1 MEDKYNILIS
11 KLDKFIRKYY
21 LNKMVKGVILALAIS
36 GLWYLIVII
45 AEYYG
50 RFSSAFRTALFI
62 SSITLYAIVF
72 VTMILWPLLKLMKI
86 GKRISYAEASRILG
100 KHFPDVSDK
109 LQNTLELNSLLDE
122 NPETRD
128 LIYASISQRIEKLS
142 PIPFLSAIKIKK
154 NVKYLVYLA
163 PVVLVFVLII
173 SFKPAIVTEGT
184 ERIVKY
190 DEHFEMPAPFSFI
203 LENDTLQVRQ
213 GDDFT
218 VNLRVEG
225 QYVPEHVMIN
235 FGGNSFYMEKQSA
248 STFKYDFKTLNNS
261 FKFYFTAQDVESKDY
276 EVSVMPAPII
286 LDFKINITPMAYTG
300 LEAIEVKNSGDIEV
314 PIGSNVKWTFGTAN
328 LDSLV
333 IVLDSTVL
341 PTTKEKNEY
350 TVSKRIT
357 SGSDYML
364 FVSNEYFSEMV
375 DIKYRIR
382 VVPDLY
388 PTIVVSE
395 AKDSANPAI
404 IYFKGAIDDDYG
416 FTRLTFRCF
425 DGETEIQKSP
435 VQFSQRLNSQD
446 FYYAVD
452 FSTIEHTGNKLT
464 YYFEVAD
471 NDGYSGPK
479 TAKSKVMEFN
489 IPSAQDLQDMS
500 DETNTETENKIDEA
514 KKISED
520 IKKSIDELKRKLVNE
535 NLSPYD
541 RSQIMQD
548 ILDKED
554 QLESLMEQ
562 IKEEQNQLQQYK
574 EQFSKSEDLL
584 KKQAEINSL
593 LENLM
598 TDEMR
603 QMIEE
608 MKKLMEDFNK
618 DEFFKKSEEFKMS
631 VEEMEQNM
639 DNTLELLKRS
649 EVEERVKSIADQM
662 ENLADKE
669 KKLAEETK
677 DKSKSQEELKKE
689 QSELNEQF
697 DKLKEEYEKTLEKNS
712 DLKEPM
718 PLQDFKNE
726 MNDISNEMQKANEDL
741 NDNKNNKASDKQKN
755 SSQKMQELSQKM
767 DSMMAQMEMEEN
779 GENMDDV
786 KQLLEN
792 VLTFSFDQEDVLSG
806 MKPLSYKSPQFKE
819 YVVRQKN
826 LTDNFSVIRDS
837 LNALAARVP
846 GLSSM
851 VSPEVMNIRKELA
864 SVMDHLGNS
873 QKYQA
878 QTSQQKVLTSA
889 NNLALLLSEVLD
901 QMQQQQMQMQNNSN
915 SSSSCNKCK
924 NKGQGQSQQKQMGQM
939 RDMQQQLKQQMQQM
953 LDQMKKN
960 GQQGQSGEQ
969 LAKMLM
975 QQEMMQ
981 KMMNDM
987 MNGELSPDAAKYLKE
1002 ANKMIEQNIKDL
1014 VNRNITQQT
1023 VNRQEQIIT
1032 RLLQAENSQNERE
1045 TEQKRKSTEAKE
1057 YKLSNPDKAFE
1068 EKESEIRFNELLQVS
1083 NLKLKDYYKNK
1094 YKEYLKNLKDN

>member
-1 MEDKYNILIS
+1 
-11 KLDKFIRKYY
+11 
-21 LNKMVKGVILALAIS
+21 
-36 GLWYLIVII
+36 
-45 AEYYG
+45 
-50 RFSSAFRTALFI
+50 
-62 SSITLYAIVF
+62 
-72 VTMILWPLLKLMKI
+72 MKI

-100 KHFPDVSDK
+100 KHFPEVSDK
-109 LQNTLELNSLLDE
+109 LQNTLELKSLLDE
-122 NPETRD
+122 NTETRD

-248 STFKYDFKTLNNS
+248 ATFKYDFKTLNNS

-286 LDFKINITPMAYTG
+286 LDFKVNVVPMSYTG
-300 LEAIEVKNSGDIEV
+300 LDAVEIKNSGDIEV
-314 PIGSNVKWTFGTAN
+314 PIGSSVKWTFGTAN
-328 LDSLV
+328 LDSLAIV
-333 IVLDSTVL
+333 MDSIVLSSE
-341 PTTKEKNEY
+341 KEGNEY
-350 TVSKRIT
+350 TFKKRIT
-357 SGSDYML
+357 TSSEYSL
-364 FVSNEYFSEMV
+364 FVANEYFSEVV
-375 DIKYRIR
+375 DIKYKIR

-388 PTIVVSE
+388 PSISVVES
-395 AKDSANPAI
+395 KDSTNPAI
-404 IYFKGAIDDDYG
+404 VYFKGAIDDDYG
-416 FTRLTFRCF
+416 FSRLTFHCF
-425 DGETEIQKSP
+425 DGETEILKSP
-435 VQFSQRLNSQD
+435 VQFSQRLSSQD
-446 FYYAVD
+446 FYHAVD
-452 FSTIEHTGNKLT
+452 FSTLEHTGNRIT

-479 TAKSKVMEFN
+479 TAKSKVMEYN

-500 DETNTETENKIDEA
+500 EETNNDTENKIDEA

-574 EQFSKSEDLL
+574 EQFSKSEELL

-593 LENLM
+593 MESLM

-608 MKKLMEDFNK
+608 MKKLMENFDKN
-618 DEFFKKSEEFKMS
+618 EFFKKSEEFKMS

-662 ENLADKE
+662 ESLAEKE

-677 DKSKSQEELKKE
+677 EKSKSQDELKKE

-697 DKLKEEYEKTLEKNS
+697 DKLKEEYEKTLDKNS

-718 PLQDFKNE
+718 PLQDFKNDMDE
-726 MNDISNEMQKANEDL
+726 ISNEMRQAGEDL
-741 NDNKNNKASDKQKN
+741 EDNKNNKASDKQKS
-755 SSQKMQELSQKM
+755 SSQKMQQLSQKM
-767 DSMMAQMEMEEN
+767 NSMMAQMEMEEN
-779 GENMDDV
+779 EENMDDI

-792 VLTFSFDQEDVLSG
+792 VLTFSFDQEDIMTG
-806 MKPLSYKSPQFKE
+806 MKPLSYKSPQYKE

-826 LTDNFSVIRDS
+826 ITDNFNIIRDS
-837 LNALAARVP
+837 LNALSSRIP
-846 GLSSM
+846 GLSTM
-851 VSPEVMNIRKELA
+851 VSSEVMNIRKELA
-864 SVMDHLGNS
+864 SVMDYLGNT

-901 QMQQQQMQMQNNSN
+901 QMQQQQMQMQGN

-924 NKGQGQSQQKQMGQM
+924 NKGNGQPQQKQMGQM
-939 RDMQQQLKQQMQQM
+939 RDMQQQMKQQMQQM
-953 LDQMKKN
+953 LDEMKKN
-960 GQQGQSGEQ
+960 GGQQGQNGEQ

-981 KMMNDM
+981 KMLNDM
-987 MNGELSPDAAKYLKE
+987 VNGELSPDAAKYLKE

-1014 VNRNITQQT
+1014 VNRNVTQQT

-1045 TEQKRKSTEAKE
+1045 TEQKRRSTEAKE

-1068 EKESEIRFNELLQVS
+1068 EKESELRFNELLQVS

>member
-1 MEDKYNILIS
+1 MENGYNILIT

-36 GLWYLIVII
+36 GLWYLMVII

-72 VTMILWPLLKLMKI
+72 FTMILWPLLKLMKI

-100 KHFPDVSDK
+100 KHFPEVSDK

-122 NPETRD
+122 NTETRD

-248 STFKYDFKTLNNS
+248 ATFKYDFKTLNNS

-286 LDFKINITPMAYTG
+286 LDFKVNVVPMSYTG
-300 LEAIEVKNSGDIEV
+300 LDAVEIKNSGDIEV
-314 PIGSNVKWTFGTAN
+314 PIGSSVKWTFGTAN
-328 LDSLV
+328 LDSLAIV
-333 IVLDSTVL
+333 MDSIVLSSE
-341 PTTKEKNEY
+341 KEGNEY
-350 TVSKRIT
+350 TFKKRIT
-357 SGSDYML
+357 TSSEYSL
-364 FVSNEYFSEMV
+364 FVANEYFSEVV
-375 DIKYRIR
+375 DIKYKIR

-388 PTIVVSE
+388 PSISVVES
-395 AKDSANPAI
+395 KDSTNPAI
-404 IYFKGAIDDDYG
+404 VYFKGAIDDDYG
-416 FTRLTFRCF
+416 FSRLTFHCF
-425 DGETEIQKSP
+425 DGETEILKSP
-435 VQFSQRLNSQD
+435 VQFSQRLSSQD
-446 FYYAVD
+446 FYHAVD
-452 FSTIEHTGNKLT
+452 FSTLEHTGNRIT

-479 TAKSKVMEFN
+479 TAKSKVMEYN

-500 DETNTETENKIDEA
+500 EETNNDTENKIDEA

-574 EQFSKSEDLL
+574 EQFSKSEELL

-593 LENLM
+593 MESLM

-608 MKKLMEDFNK
+608 MKKLMENFDKN
-618 DEFFKKSEEFKMS
+618 EFFKKSEEFKMS

-662 ENLADKE
+662 ESLAEKE

-677 DKSKSQEELKKE
+677 EKSKSQDELKKE

-697 DKLKEEYEKTLEKNS
+697 DKLKEEYEKTLDKNS

-718 PLQDFKNE
+718 PLQDFKNDMDE
-726 MNDISNEMQKANEDL
+726 ISNEMQQAGDDL
-741 NDNKNNKASDKQKN
+741 EDNKNNKASDKQKS
-755 SSQKMQELSQKM
+755 SSQKMQQLSQKM
-767 DSMMAQMEMEEN
+767 NSMMAQMEMEEN
-779 GENMDDV
+779 EENMDDI

-792 VLTFSFDQEDVLSG
+792 VLTFSFDQEDIMTG
-806 MKPLSYKSPQFKE
+806 MKPLSYKSPQYKE

-826 LTDNFSVIRDS
+826 ITDNFNIIRDS
-837 LNALAARVP
+837 LNALSSRIP
-846 GLSSM
+846 GLSTM
-851 VSPEVMNIRKELA
+851 VSSEVMNIRKELA
-864 SVMDHLGNS
+864 SVMDYLGNT

-901 QMQQQQMQMQNNSN
+901 QMQQQQMQMQGN

-924 NKGQGQSQQKQMGQM
+924 NKGNGQPQQKQMGQM
-939 RDMQQQLKQQMQQM
+939 RDMQQQMKQQMQQM
-953 LDQMKKN
+953 LDEMKKN
-960 GQQGQSGEQ
+960 GGQQGQNGEQ

-981 KMMNDM
+981 KMLNDM

-1014 VNRNITQQT
+1014 VNRNVTQQT

-1045 TEQKRKSTEAKE
+1045 TEQKRRSTEAKE

-1068 EKESEIRFNELLQVS
+1068 EKESELRFNELLQVS

>member
-1 MEDKYNILIS
+1 MDEKYNILIS

-21 LNKMVKGVILALAIS
+21 LNKIVKGVILALAIS
-36 GLWYLIVII
+36 GLWYLIIVI

-50 RFSSAFRTALFI
+50 RFSSAFRTALFV

-86 GKRISYAEASRILG
+86 GKRLSYSEASRILG
-100 KHFPDVSDK
+100 KHFPEVADK
-109 LQNTLELNSLLDE
+109 LQNTLELNSLLDA
-122 NPETRD
+122 NTETRD

-190 DEHFEMPAPFSFI
+190 DEHFEMPAPFAFY
-203 LENDTLQVRQ
+203 LENDSLQVRQ

-218 VNLRVEG
+218 VNLSVKG
-225 QYVPEHVMIN
+225 DYVPEQVMIN
-235 FGGNSFYMEKQSA
+235 FGGNSFYMEKLSA

-276 EVSVMPAPII
+276 EVSVLPAPII
-286 LDFKINITPMAYTG
+286 LDFKVNITPMAYTG
-300 LEAIEVKNSGDIEV
+300 LDAIEIKNSGDMEV
-314 PIGSNVKWTFGTAN
+314 PIGSNVVWTFGTAN

-333 IVLDSTVL
+333 VVMDSTVL
-341 PTTKEKNEY
+341 PTEKNNSEY
-350 TVSKRIT
+350 KLSKRIT
-357 SGSDYML
+357 ASSDYSL
-364 FVSNEYFSEMV
+364 FVANDYFSELV

-382 VVPDLY
+382 VIPDLY
-388 PTIVVSE
+388 PAIVVNE
-395 AKDSANPAI
+395 AKDSTNPAI
-404 IYFKGAIDDDYG
+404 VYFKGAIDDDYG
-416 FTRLTFRCF
+416 FTRLTFHCF
-425 DGETEIQKSP
+425 DGDKEISKSP
-435 VQFSQRLNSQD
+435 VQFSQRLSSQD
-446 FYYAVD
+446 FYYAFD
-452 FSTIEHTGNKLT
+452 FASVEHNGNKLT

-479 TAKSKVMEFN
+479 TARSKVMEFN

-500 DETNTETENKIDEA
+500 DQTNSETENKVDEA

-535 NLSPYD
+535 SLSPYD
-541 RSQIMQD
+541 RSQLMQD
-548 ILDKED
+548 IIEKED
-554 QLESLMEQ
+554 QLEQLMEQ
-562 IKEEQNQLQQYK
+562 IKQEQNQLQQAK
-574 EQFSKSEDLL
+574 EQFSKSEELL
-584 KKQAEINSL
+584 KKQAEINAL
-593 LENLM
+593 MENLM

-618 DEFFKKSEEFKMS
+618 DDFFKKSEEFKMS

-662 ENLADKE
+662 ENLAEKE

-697 DKLKEEYEKTLEKNS
+697 DKLKEEYEKTLDKNS
-712 DLKEPM
+712 GLKEPM
-718 PLQDFKNE
+718 PLSDFKQE
-726 MNDISNEMQKANEDL
+726 MNDISNEMQQSSDDL

-755 SSQKMQELSQKM
+755 SSQKMQQLSEKM
-767 DSMMAQMEMEEN
+767 NSMMAQMEMEEN
-779 GENMDDV
+779 GENMENV
-786 KQLLEN
+786 RQLLEN
-792 VLTFSFDQEDVLSG
+792 VLTFSFDQEDIMSG
-806 MKPLSYKSPQFKE
+806 MKPLSYKSPQYKDF
-819 YVVRQKN
+819 VVRQKN
-826 LTDNFSVIRDS
+826 ITDNFAVIRDS
-837 LNALAARVP
+837 INALSARVP
-846 GLSSM
+846 GMASM
-851 VSPEVMNIRKELA
+851 VSKDVMEIRKGLS
-864 SVMDHLGNS
+864 SVMDYLGNS
-873 QKYQA
+873 SKYQA

-889 NNLALLLSEVLD
+889 NNLALLLSELLD
-901 QMQQQQMQMQNNSN
+901 QMQQQQMQMQSN

-924 NKGQGQSQQKQMGQM
+924 NKGQGQPQQKQMGQM

-960 GQQGQSGEQ
+960 GQQSQSGEQ

-1002 ANKMIEQNIKDL
+1002 ANKMIEQNIRDL
-1014 VNRNITQQT
+1014 VNRNVTQQT
-1023 VNRQEQIIT
+1023 INRQEQIIT

-1045 TEQKRKSTEAKE
+1045 TEQKRQSHEAKE

-1083 NLKLKDYYKNK
+1083 NLKLRDYYKNK
-1094 YKEYLKNLKDN
+1094 YKEYLKNLKEK

>member
-1 MEDKYNILIS
+1 MDEKYNILIS

-36 GLWYLIVII
+36 GLWYLIVVI

-50 RFSSAFRTALFI
+50 RFSSAFRTALFV

-72 VTMILWPLLKLMKI
+72 VTMILWPMLKLMKI
-86 GKRISYAEASRILG
+86 GKRLSYSEASRILG
-100 KHFPDVSDK
+100 KHFPEVADK

-122 NPETRD
+122 NSETRD

-154 NVKYLVYLA
+154 NVKYLLYLA

-203 LENDTLQVRQ
+203 LENDTMQVRQ
-213 GDDFT
+213 GDDFS

-225 QYVPEHVMIN
+225 QYVPEQVMIN
-235 FGGNSFYMEKQSA
+235 FGGNAFYMEKLSA

-261 FKFYFTAQDVESKDY
+261 FKFYFTAQDIESKDY
-276 EVSVMPAPII
+276 EVSVLPAPII

-300 LEAIEVKNSGDIEV
+300 LDAEEIKNSGDIEV
-314 PIGSNVKWTFGTAN
+314 PIGSNVIWTFGTAN

-333 IVLDSTVL
+333 VVMDSTIL
-341 PTTKEKNEY
+341 PTEKNNNEY
-350 TVSKRIT
+350 KLSKRIT
-357 SGSDYML
+357 ASSDYSL
-364 FVSNEYFSEMV
+364 FVGNEYFSEII
-375 DIKYRIR
+375 DIKYRIK
-382 VVPDLY
+382 VIPDLY
-388 PTIVVSE
+388 PAIAVNE
-395 AKDSANPAI
+395 ARDSTNPAI
-404 IYFKGAIDDDYG
+404 VYFKGSIDDDYG
-416 FTRLTFRCF
+416 FSRLTFHCF
-425 DGETEIQKSP
+425 DGDKEISKSP
-435 VQFSQRLNSQD
+435 VQFSQRLSSQD
-446 FYYAVD
+446 FYYAFD
-452 FSTIEHTGNKLT
+452 FASVEHTGNKLT

-479 TAKSKVMEFN
+479 TARSKVMEFN

-500 DETNTETENKIDEA
+500 DQTNSETESKVDEA

-535 NLSPYD
+535 SLSPYD
-541 RSQIMQD
+541 RSQLMQD
-548 ILDKED
+548 IIEKED
-554 QLESLMEQ
+554 QLEQLMEQ
-562 IKEEQNQLQQYK
+562 IKNEQNQLQQAK
-574 EQFSKSEDLL
+574 EQFSKSEELL
-584 KKQAEINSL
+584 KKQAEINAL
-593 LENLM
+593 MENLM

-608 MKKLMEDFNK
+608 MKKLMENFNK

-662 ENLADKE
+662 ENLAEKE

-677 DKSKSQEELKKE
+677 EKSKSQEELKKE
-689 QSELNEQF
+689 QSELKEQF
-697 DKLKEEYEKTLEKNS
+697 DKLKEEYNKTLEKNS
-712 DLKEPM
+712 ALKEPM
-718 PLQDFKNE
+718 PLNDFKNE
-726 MNDISNEMQKANEDL
+726 MNDISNEMQQASDDL
-741 NDNKNNKASDKQKN
+741 NENKNNKASDKQNN

-767 DSMMAQMEMEEN
+767 DSMMAQMEMDEN
-779 GENMDDV
+779 GENMENIR
-786 KQLLEN
+786 QMLEN
-792 VLTFSFDQEDVLSG
+792 VLTFSFDQEDIMLG
-806 MKPLSYKSPQFKE
+806 MKPLSYKSPQYKE

-826 LTDNFSVIRDS
+826 ITDNFTVIRDS
-837 LNALAARVP
+837 INALSARVP
-846 GLSSM
+846 GLASVVSSDI
-851 VSPEVMNIRKELA
+851 MNIRKELA
-864 SVMDHLGNS
+864 AVMDHLGNS
-873 QKYQA
+873 SKYQA
-878 QTSQQKVLTSA
+878 QVSQQKVLTSA
-889 NNLALLLSEVLD
+889 NNLALLLSETLD
-901 QMQQQQMQMQNNSN
+901 QMQQQQMQMQSN

-924 NKGQGQSQQKQMGQM
+924 NKGQGQPQQKQIGQM

-960 GQQGQSGEQ
+960 GQQAQNGEQ

-987 MNGELSPDAAKYLKE
+987 MNGELSPDAAKYLQE
-1002 ANKMIEQNIKDL
+1002 ANKMIEQNIRDL
-1014 VNRNITQQT
+1014 VNRNVTQQT
-1023 VNRQEQIIT
+1023 INRQEQIIT

-1045 TEQKRKSTEAKE
+1045 TEQKRQSREAKE

-1083 NLKLKDYYKNK
+1083 NLKLKDYYKTK
-1094 YKEYLKNLKDN
+1094 YKEYLKNLKDK

>member
-1 MEDKYNILIS
+1 MDEKYNILIS

-21 LNKMVKGVILALAIS
+21 LNKIVKGFILALAIS
-36 GLWYLIVII
+36 GLWYLIVVI

-50 RFSSAFRTALFI
+50 RFSSAFRTALFV

-86 GKRISYAEASRILG
+86 GKRLSYSEASRILG
-100 KHFPDVSDK
+100 KHFPEVADK

-122 NPETRD
+122 NSETRD
-128 LIYASISQRIEKLS
+128 LVYASISQRIEKLS

-154 NVKYLVYLA
+154 NVKYLVYLV
-163 PVVLVFVLII
+163 PVVLVFILII

-235 FGGNSFYMEKQSA
+235 FGGNSFYMEKQSTT
-248 STFKYDFKTLNNS
+248 TFKYDFKTLNNS

-286 LDFKINITPMAYTG
+286 LDFKINIKPMAYTG

-314 PIGSNVKWTFGTAN
+314 PVGSNVEWTFGTAN
-328 LDSLV
+328 LDSLA
-333 IVLDSTVL
+333 IVFDSVAL
-341 PTTKEKNEY
+341 PTVKERNEY
-350 TVSKRIT
+350 AVSKRIT
-357 SGSDYML
+357 TGGDYML

-375 DIKYRIR
+375 DIKYHVR
-382 VVPDLY
+382 VIPDLY
-388 PTIVVSE
+388 PTIVVNE
-395 AKDSANPAI
+395 AKDSTNPAI

-425 DGETEIQKSP
+425 DGENEIQKSP

-452 FSTIEHTGNKLT
+452 FSTIEHTGNRLT
-464 YYFEVAD
+464 YYFEVTD
-471 NDGYSGPK
+471 NDGYNGPK
-479 TAKSKVMEFN
+479 SAKSKVMEFN

-514 KKISED
+514 KKISDD

-541 RSQIMQD
+541 RSQLMQD
-548 ILDKED
+548 IIDKED

-562 IKEEQNQLQQYK
+562 IKDEQSQLQQYK
-574 EQFSKSEDLL
+574 EQFSKSEELL

-593 LENLM
+593 MENLM

-608 MKKLMEDFNK
+608 MKKLMENFNK

-662 ENLADKE
+662 ENLAEKE

-677 DKSKSQEELKKE
+677 DKSKSQEQLKKE

-697 DKLKEEYEKTLEKNS
+697 DKLKEEYEKTLDKNS

-726 MNDISNEMQKANEDL
+726 MNDISNEMQQANENL
-741 NDNKNNKASDKQKN
+741 NENKNNKASDKQKN
-755 SSQKMQELSQKM
+755 SSQKMQQLSEKM

-779 GENMDDV
+779 GENMDEIR
-786 KQLLEN
+786 QLLEN
-792 VLTFSFDQEDVLSG
+792 VLTFSFDQENIMSG
-806 MKPLSYKSPQFKE
+806 MKPLSYKSPQYKDF
-819 YVVRQKN
+819 VVGQKN
-826 LTDNFSVIRDS
+826 LTDNFSLIRDS
-837 LNALAARVP
+837 LNALSARVP

-864 SVMDHLGNS
+864 SVMEYLGNS

-878 QTSQQKVLTSA
+878 QVSQQKVLTSA

-901 QMQQQQMQMQNNSN
+901 QMQQQQMQMQGN

-924 NKGQGQSQQKQMGQM
+924 NKGQGQPQPNKQMGEM
-939 RDMQQQLKQQMQQM
+939 RDMQQQLKNQMQQM

-960 GQQGQSGEQ
+960 GQQGQNGEQ

-981 KMMNDM
+981 KMLNDM

-1002 ANKMIEQNIKDL
+1002 ANKMIEQNIRDL
-1014 VNRNITQQT
+1014 VNRNVTQQT

-1045 TEQKRKSTEAKE
+1045 TEQKRQSHEAKE

-1083 NLKLKDYYKNK
+1083 NLKLRDYYKNK
-1094 YKEYLKNLKDN
+1094 YKEYLKNLKEN

>member
-1 MEDKYNILIS
+1 MEDRYNILIS
-11 KLDKFIRKYY
+11 KLDRFIRKYY
-21 LNKMVKGVILALAIS
+21 LNKMVKGAILFLAIS
-36 GLWYLIVII
+36 GLWFLIVVI

-50 RFSSAFRTALFI
+50 HFSSSFRTGLFM
-62 SSITLYAIVF
+62 STITLYAIVF
-72 VTMILWPLLKLMKI
+72 VSMILWPLLKLLKI
-86 GKRISYAEASRILG
+86 GKRISHADASRILG
-100 KHFPDVSDK
+100 KHFPEVSDK
-109 LQNTLELNSLLDE
+109 LQNTLELNALLGD
-122 NPETRD
+122 NPETSD

-190 DEHFEMPAPFSFI
+190 NEHFEMPAPFTFV
-203 LENDTLQVRQ
+203 LENDSLQVRQ

-225 QYVPEHVMIN
+225 QYAPEHVMIN
-235 FGGNSFYMEKQSA
+235 FGGNSFYMEKLSA
-248 STFKYDFKTLNNS
+248 TTFKYDFKTLNNS
-261 FKFYFTAQDVESKDY
+261 FKFHFSAQDIESNDY

-286 LDFKINITPMAYTG
+286 LDFKVTVSPMAYTG
-300 LEAIEVKNSGDIEV
+300 LESVEIKNSGDIEV
-314 PIGSNVKWTFGTAN
+314 PIGSYVVWTFGTAN
-328 LDSLV
+328 LDSLA
-333 IVLDSTVL
+333 IVMDSVVLAPERERNVFTV
-341 PTTKEKNEY
+341 K
-350 TVSKRIT
+350 KRIAE
-357 SGSDYML
+357 SCDYSL
-364 FVSNEYFSEMV
+364 FVENKYFSEIV

-382 VVPDLY
+382 VVPDIY
-388 PTIVVSE
+388 PNIAVIET
-395 AKDSANPAI
+395 KDSANPAI
-404 IYFKGAIDDDYG
+404 LYFKGSIDDDYG
-416 FTRLTFRCF
+416 FSRLTFHCA
-425 DGETEIQKSP
+425 DGNKEIVKSP
-435 VQFSQRLNSQD
+435 VQFSKRLNSQD
-446 FYYAVD
+446 FYYAFD
-452 FSTIEHTGNKLT
+452 FSSLENTGNRLT

-471 NDGYSGPK
+471 NDGYHGPK
-479 TAKSKVMEFN
+479 ATRSKVMEYN
-489 IPSAQDLQDMS
+489 IPTAQDLQDLS
-500 DETNTETENKIDEA
+500 EQANNDTESKIDEA
-514 KKISED
+514 KKISDD
-520 IKKSIDELKRKLVNE
+520 IKKNIDELKRKLVNE

-541 RSQIMQD
+541 RSQLMQD
-548 ILDKED
+548 IIDKED

-593 LENLM
+593 MENLL

-608 MKKLMEDFNK
+608 MKRLMENFDK

-662 ENLADKE
+662 EDLAEKE
-669 KKLAEETK
+669 NKLAEDTK
-677 DKSKSQEELKKE
+677 QKSMSQEKLKKE
-689 QSELNEQF
+689 QEDLQQQF
-697 DKLKEEYEKTLEKNS
+697 DKLKEEYDKTLEKNS
-712 DLKEPM
+712 ALKEPM
-718 PLQDFKNE
+718 PLQDFQNDMNE
-726 MNDISNEMQKANEDL
+726 ISNEMQQAGDDL

-755 SSQKMQELSQKM
+755 SSQKMKELSKQM
-767 DSMMAQMEMEEN
+767 NDMMSQMAMEEN
-779 GENMDDV
+779 GENMDNIR
-786 KQLLEN
+786 QLLEN
-792 VLTFSFDQEDVLSG
+792 VLTFSFDQEDIMSG
-806 MKPLSYKSPQFKE
+806 MKPLSYKAPQYKE

-826 LTDNFSVIRDS
+826 LSDNFTVIRDS
-837 LNALAARVP
+837 INALSSRVP
-846 GLSSM
+846 GLSSV
-851 VSPEVMNIRKELA
+851 VSSDVMTIRKELA

-873 QKYQA
+873 SKYQA
-878 QTSQQKVLTSA
+878 QVSQQKVLTSA

-901 QMQQQQMQMQNNSN
+901 QMQDQQMQMQSN
-915 SSSSCNKCK
+915 SSSCNKCK
-924 NKGQGQSQQKQMGQM
+924 NKGQGQPQPNKQMGQM
-939 RDMQQQLKQQMQQM
+939 RDMQQQLKNQMQQM
-953 LDQMKKN
+953 LDQMKS

-981 KMMNDM
+981 KMLNDM

-1014 VNRNITQQT
+1014 VNRNVTQQT

-1032 RLLQAENSQNERE
+1032 RLLQAENSQNERD
-1045 TEQKRKSTEAKE
+1045 TEQKRQSNEAKE
-1057 YKLSNPDKAFE
+1057 YKLSNPDKAFG

-1083 NLKLKDYYKNK
+1083 NLKLRDYYKNK
-1094 YKEYLKNLKDN
+1094 YKDYLKNLKDN